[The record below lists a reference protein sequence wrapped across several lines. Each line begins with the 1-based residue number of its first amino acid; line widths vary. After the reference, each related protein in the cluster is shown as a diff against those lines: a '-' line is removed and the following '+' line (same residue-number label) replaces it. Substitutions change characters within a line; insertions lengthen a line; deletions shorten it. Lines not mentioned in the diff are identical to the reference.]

1 MNDHGLDMAR
11 IHREMTR
18 WRILR
23 TLDAGRP
30 VPVSEQLLC
39 QVVADLKLPVDRN
52 DIRRELAYL
61 EGRELVTITNR
72 DTSRPWEAALTA
84 EGVDVV
90 EYTVPAPQGISRP
103 ARP

>member
-1 MNDHGLDMAR
+1 MTDGLDIAR

-30 VPVSEQLLC
+30 VAVSEQVLC
-39 QVVADLKLPVDRN
+39 QVVADLKLPVNRD
-52 DIRRELAYL
+52 DIRRELSYL
-61 EGRELVTITNR
+61 EDKKLVAVENR
-72 DTSRPWEAALTA
+72 DTNRPWEAELTA

-90 EYTVPAPQGISRP
+90 EYTVPAPHGVGRP